1 MKFLFVLFTF
11 SFLMA
16 CSSQTPQELV
26 AEGDRLRTEGNVR
39 GAIVLYK
46 NALDKDANDLAARIG
61 LASAYQES
69 GSFEL
74 AEQEFQKVL
83 LQNPSSH
90 DILLRLAAIA
100 IDRAEPEKGLAD
112 IERYH
117 SVTVPSAESLTLQ
130 GRAYGASGDLTE
142 AENLFNKAVA
152 LNPSYAPAHLNLA
165 KTYLQR
171 NDTPRAEQRLRET
184 IALDGRQFEAY
195 FLLAP
200 LVTARGEI
208 ESALQLYLDLVAIE
222 PRQHYALYMAG
233 ILQLDLGDFAA
244 AKATV
249 DQLGRKFPDR
259 PEGSRLKGM
268 LHYRQGQYDDARV
281 ALEQSLRSEQH
292 PLTYLFL
299 GLSYYSL
306 ELLELA
312 LNQFQNALDISP
324 EFERARVLVALTLL
338 KQGRVDDAITQI
350 QRVVRA
356 NPNNAYA
363 RNILGSAF
371 LAAGQLDRGMAELE
385 AATNLDPTL
394 VEAHLQRGAVR
405 LSQGELSAGEE
416 DLIRALHMSPEL
428 LNSRLML
435 VTHYLRQKNYSAA
448 IDTLNEGM
456 TDTPQD
462 ALLNNYLAA
471 AYFSQNRPQQAIV
484 ALQAAQAANPDYLTP
499 YFNLASYYASQ
510 SDYDQALQQFNAVL
524 SRDADNL
531 RALLGSAAIYNV
543 QGRNDDLE
551 AAYRRVEATRTEQG
565 FVATAQYRL
574 RQRDLPA
581 ALAVVDRGLQLH
593 GNSAPL
599 LEIKGALHQQQAEP
613 GAAEAA
619 FVSLAS
625 VAPERGNTLLWRH
638 YMSNN
643 NPEKARK
650 LGEDLLR
657 SQSGQEYPYLLAASL
672 HMASGDTDTATN
684 LLQQGI
690 SRLQRPSRLQLQLAT
705 IYEQLQQTERA
716 EQLYQRILRSDPTF
730 APVHVAMGTLAE
742 RRGNKGV
749 ARDHYQNALGHD
761 RDNVIALNNLAYI
774 LADNFGEDR
783 QALDYAMRAYQLRP
797 NDPRIMD
804 TLGYILVKNER
815 AQDALNLLQQAHAL
829 LPDIPV
835 VAIHLAQ
842 AKIAL
847 GDKQAARTLLEQV
860 RDGTSTEDA
869 ATARRMLNQL

>member
-1 MKFLFVLFTF
+1 MKYLLVLFTF
-11 SFLMA
+11 SLLMA

-26 AEGDRLRTEGNVR
+26 AEGDRLRAEGNVR

-46 NALDKDANDLAARIG
+46 NALDKDANNLSARMG

-69 GSFEL
+69 GSLDL

-83 LQNPSSH
+83 LQTPSSH
-90 DILLRLAAIA
+90 DILLQLAAIA
-100 IDRAEPEKGLAD
+100 IDRGEPQKGLGE
-112 IERYH
+112 IERFH
-117 SVTVPSAESLTLQ
+117 SATSPNAESLTLQ

-142 AENLFNKAVA
+142 AENLFNKAIV

-165 KTYLQR
+165 KSYLQR
-171 NDTPRAEQRLRET
+171 NDVSRAEQRLRET
-184 IALDGRQFEAY
+184 IALDDRQFEAY

-208 ESALQLYLDLVAIE
+208 ASALQLYLDLVAVE

-244 AKATV
+244 AEKTV
-249 DQLGRKFPDR
+249 EQLGNRFTDR
-259 PEGSRLKGM
+259 PEGTRLKGM

-281 ALEQSLRSEQH
+281 ALEQSLRTEQH

-306 ELLELA
+306 ERFEVA

-338 KQGRVDDAITQI
+338 KQERVDDAITQI
-350 QRVVRA
+350 QRVVRD

-405 LSQGELSAGEE
+405 LSQGEFRAGEE
-416 DLIRALHMSPEL
+416 DLIRAVHVSPEL

-456 TDTPQD
+456 TGAPQD

-471 AYFSQNRPQQAIV
+471 AYFSQNRPQQAII
-484 ALQAAQAANPDYLTP
+484 ALQAAKEANPDYLTP

-510 SDYDQALQQFNAVL
+510 SDYDQALQQFNDVL
-524 SRDADNL
+524 KREADNL

-543 QGRNDDLE
+543 QARNEDLE
-551 AAYRRVEATRTEQG
+551 ATYRRIEATRTEQG

-574 RQRDLPA
+574 RQRDLPG
-581 ALAVVDRGLQLH
+581 ALEVVNRGLQLH
-593 GNSAPL
+593 GNSASL
-599 LEIKGALHQQQAEP
+599 LEIKGALHQQQGDP
-613 GAAEAA
+613 SAAEAA
-619 FVSLAS
+619 FVRLAS
-625 VAPERGNTLLWRH
+625 IAPERGNTLLWRH
-638 YMSNN
+638 YMNTN
-643 NPEKARK
+643 RDQARK
-650 LGEDLLR
+650 LVEDLLR

-672 HMASGDTDTATN
+672 HMAAGDSDTATN

-690 SRLQRPSRLQLQLAT
+690 TRLQRPSRLQLQLAT
-705 IYEQLQQTERA
+705 IFEQLQQGERA

-742 RRGNKGV
+742 RRGNKGA

-783 QALDYAMRAYQLRP
+783 QALDFAMRAYQLRP

-804 TLGYILVKNER
+804 TLGYILVKNDR
-815 AQDALNLLQQAHAL
+815 AQDALNLLQQAHNL

-847 GDKQAARTLLEQV
+847 GDKEAARTLLEQV
-860 RDGTSTEDA
+860 RDGTSAEDA
-869 ATARRMLNQL
+869 VTARKILNQL

>member
-1 MKFLFVLFTF
+1 MKYLLVLFTF
-11 SFLMA
+11 GLLVA
-16 CSSQTPQELV
+16 CSGQTPQELV
-26 AEGDRLRTEGNVR
+26 AEGDRLKAEGNVR

-46 NALDKDANDLAARIG
+46 NALEKDANDLAARIG
-61 LASAYQES
+61 LASAYRAS
-69 GSFEL
+69 GSLDL

-90 DILLRLAAIA
+90 DTLLQLAAIA
-100 IDRAEPEKGLAD
+100 IDRGDAQKGLAN
-112 IERYH
+112 IERFH
-117 SVTVPSAESLTLQ
+117 SAVSPSAESLTLE
-130 GRAYGASGDLTE
+130 GRAHGVSGDHAE
-142 AENLFNKAVA
+142 AENLFNKAIV

-165 KTYLQR
+165 KIYLQR
-171 NDTPRAEQRLRET
+171 NDLSRAEQRLRET
-184 IALDGRQFEAY
+184 ILFDERLFEAY

-208 ESALQLYLDLVAIE
+208 ESALQLYLDVAAIE
-222 PRQHYALYMAG
+222 PRQYYALYMAG
-233 ILQLDLGDFAA
+233 MLQLDLGDFAA
-244 AKATV
+244 VEKTV
-249 DQLGRKFPDR
+249 AQFDQNFPDR
-259 PEGSRLKGM
+259 PEGSRLEGM
-268 LHYRQGQYDDARV
+268 LLYRQGKYDDARV
-281 ALEQSLRSEQH
+281 ALEQSLRTEQH

-299 GLSYYSL
+299 GLSHYSL
-306 ELLELA
+306 ERFELA

-338 KQGRVDDAITQI
+338 KQERIDDAITQI
-350 QRVVRA
+350 QRVVRN

-363 RNILGSAF
+363 RNILGSAL

-394 VEAHLQRGAVR
+394 VEAHLQRGAIR

-416 DLIRALHMSPEL
+416 DLIRAVHVAPEL

-435 VTHYLRQKNYSAA
+435 VTHYLRQKNYPAA
-448 IDTLNEGM
+448 IETLNEGM
-456 TDTPQD
+456 TGTSQD

-484 ALQAAQAANPDYLTP
+484 ALQAAQKANPDYLTP
-499 YFNLASYYASQ
+499 YFNLASYHASQ
-510 SDYDQALQQFNAVL
+510 SDYDQALEQLNAVL
-524 SRDADNL
+524 SREADNL
-531 RALLGSAAIYNV
+531 RALLGSAAIFNV

-551 AAYRRVEATRTEQG
+551 SAYRRIEATGAEQG

-574 RQRDLPA
+574 RQRDLSA

-593 GNSAPL
+593 GRSAPL
-599 LEIKGALHQQQAEP
+599 LEIKGALHQQQGEL
-613 GAAEAA
+613 GAAETA
-619 FVSLAS
+619 FVNLAS

-638 YMSNN
+638 YMTNN
-643 NPEKARK
+643 QRDKAVI
-650 LGEDLLR
+650 LVEDLLR
-657 SQSGQEYPYLLAASL
+657 SHSGQEYPYLLASSL
-672 HMASGDTDTATN
+672 HLASGDTATATN

-690 SRLQRPSRLQLQLAT
+690 SRLQRPSRLQLQLAA
-705 IYEQLQQTERA
+705 IFEQLQEVERA
-716 EQLYQRILRSDPTF
+716 EQLYQRILSSDPTF

-742 RRGNKGV
+742 RKGNKGA
-749 ARDHYQNALGHD
+749 ARDHYQEALGHD
-761 RDNVIALNNLAYI
+761 RDNVVALNNLAYI
-774 LADNFGEDR
+774 MADNFGEDR

-797 NDPRIMD
+797 NDPRVMD

-815 AQDALNLLQQAHAL
+815 AEDALNLLQQAHAL

-847 GDKQAARTLLEQV
+847 GDKESARTLLEQV
-860 RDGTSTEDA
+860 RDTATAEDA
-869 ATARRMLNQL
+869 ATARRILGRL

>member
-1 MKFLFVLFTF
+1 MKKGGQMKYLLVLFTF
-11 SFLMA
+11 SLLMA

-26 AEGDRLRTEGNVR
+26 AEGDRLKAEGNVR

-46 NALDKDANDLAARIG
+46 NALEKDANDLAARTG

-69 GSFEL
+69 GSLDL

-90 DILLRLAAIA
+90 DILLQLAAIA
-100 IDRAEPEKGLAD
+100 IDNGDPQKGLAE
-112 IERYH
+112 IERFH
-117 SVTVPSAESLTLQ
+117 SIVSPTAESLTLQ
-130 GRAYGASGDLTE
+130 GRAYGASGDLSE
-142 AENLFNKAVA
+142 AENLFNQAVA

-171 NDTPRAEQRLRET
+171 NDIVRAEQRLRET
-184 IALDGRQFEAY
+184 IALDDRQFEAY

-208 ESALQLYLDLVAIE
+208 ENALQLYLDLVAVE

-233 ILQLDLGDFAA
+233 ILQLDMGDFTAA
-244 AKATV
+244 EKTV
-249 DQLGRKFPDR
+249 AQLDSKFPDR

-268 LHYRQGQYDDARV
+268 FHYRQGNYNDARV

-292 PLTYLFL
+292 PLTFLFL
-299 GLSYYSL
+299 GLSHYSL
-306 ELLELA
+306 ERYELA

-338 KQGRVDDAITQI
+338 KQERVDDAITQI
-350 QRVVRA
+350 QRVVRD

-363 RNILGSAF
+363 RNILGSAL

-405 LSQGELSAGEE
+405 LSRGELNAGEE

-435 VTHYLRQKNYSAA
+435 VTHYLRQKNYPAA

-456 TDTPQD
+456 NGTPQD

-471 AYFSQNRPQQAIV
+471 AYFSQNRPQQAIT
-484 ALQAAQAANPDYLTP
+484 ALQAAIAANPDYLTP

-510 SDYDQALQQFNAVL
+510 SDYDQALQQFQQVIE
-524 SRDADNL
+524 RDANNL

-551 AAYRRVEATRTEQG
+551 AAYRRVEGTGTEQG

-574 RQRDLPA
+574 RQRDQSA

-599 LEIKGALHQQQAEP
+599 LEIKGALHQQQGEL

-619 FVSLAS
+619 FTGLAS

-638 YMSNN
+638 YMGNN
-643 NPEKARK
+643 QRDKAVK
-650 LGEDLLR
+650 LVDDLLR

-672 HMASGDTDTATN
+672 QMASGDTDSATS

-690 SRLQRPSRLQLQLAT
+690 GRLQRPSRLQLQLAT
-705 IYEQLQQTERA
+705 IFEQLQQVERA
-716 EQLYQRILRSDPTF
+716 EQLYQRILSSDPTF

-742 RRGNKGV
+742 RRGNKGA
-749 ARDHYQNALGHD
+749 ARDHYQEALGHD

-774 LADNFGEDR
+774 MADNFGEDR
-783 QALDYAMRAYQLRP
+783 QALDYACALTSCVPTTRASWILWGTFWSKMTAHRMR
-797 NDPRIMD
+797 
-804 TLGYILVKNER
+804 
-815 AQDALNLLQQAHAL
+815 
-829 LPDIPV
+829 
-835 VAIHLAQ
+835 
-842 AKIAL
+842 
-847 GDKQAARTLLEQV
+847 
-860 RDGTSTEDA
+860 
-869 ATARRMLNQL
+869 

>member
-1 MKFLFVLFTF
+1 MKHLLVLFIFGLLT
-11 SFLMA
+11 A

-26 AEGDRLRTEGNVR
+26 AEGDRLRAEGNVR

-46 NALDKDANDLAARIG
+46 NALDKDAYDLSARLG

-69 GSFEL
+69 GSLDL

-90 DILLRLAAIA
+90 DILLQLATIA
-100 IDRAEPEKGLAD
+100 IDRGDPQKGLAE
-112 IERYH
+112 IERFH
-117 SVTVPSAESLTLQ
+117 SAASPNAESLTVQ
-130 GRAYGASGDLTE
+130 GRAYGASGDLTQ
-142 AENLFNKAVA
+142 AESLFNEAIV

-165 KTYLQR
+165 KIYLQR
-171 NDTPRAEQRLRET
+171 NDSLRAELRLRET
-184 IALDGRQFEAY
+184 IALDERQFEAY

-200 LVTARGEI
+200 LVTAKGEI
-208 ESALQLYLDLVAIE
+208 ESALQLYLDLLAVE

-244 AKATV
+244 AEKTV
-249 DQLGRKFPDR
+249 QQLETRFAER
-259 PEGSRLKGM
+259 PEGSRLRGM
-268 LHYRQGQYDDARV
+268 LHYRQGQFDDARV
-281 ALEQSLRSEQH
+281 ALEQSLRIEQH

-299 GLSYYSL
+299 GLSHYSL
-306 ELLELA
+306 ERFELA

-338 KQGRVDDAITQI
+338 KQERVDDAITQI
-350 QRVVRA
+350 QRVVRD

-363 RNILGSAF
+363 RHILGSAY
-371 LAAGQLDRGMAELE
+371 LTAGQLDRGMAELE

-405 LSQGELSAGEE
+405 LSRGELSAGEE
-416 DLIRALHMSPEL
+416 DLIRAVHVSPEL

-435 VTHYLRQKNYSAA
+435 VTHYLRQKNYSDAVDA
-448 IDTLNEGM
+448 LNEGM
-456 TDTPQD
+456 NGTPQD

-484 ALQAAQAANPDYLTP
+484 ALQAAIKANPDYLTP

-510 SDYDQALQQFNAVL
+510 SDYDQALQQLNDVL
-524 SRDADNL
+524 GREADNL
-531 RALLGSAAIYNV
+531 KALLGTAAIYNV
-543 QGRNDDLE
+543 QGRSEDLE
-551 AAYRRVEATRTEQG
+551 ATYRRIEATRTEQG

-581 ALAVVDRGLQLH
+581 TLAVIDRGLQLH
-593 GNSAPL
+593 ANSAPL
-599 LEIKGALHQQQAEP
+599 LEIKGTLHQQQ
-613 GAAEAA
+613 GQNSAAEEA
-619 FVSLAS
+619 FVRLAS

-638 YMSNN
+638 YMNN
-643 NPEKARK
+643 NQEQARN
-650 LGEDLLR
+650 LVENLLR

-672 HMASGDTDTATN
+672 HMASGDTDSATS

-690 SRLQRPSRLQLQLAT
+690 TRLQRPSRLQLQLAT
-705 IYEQLQQTERA
+705 IFEQLQQTERA

-742 RRGNKGV
+742 RRGNKGA

-815 AQDALNLLQQAHAL
+815 AQDALNLLQQAHNL

-847 GDKQAARTLLEQV
+847 GDKEAARALLEEV
-860 RDGTSTEDA
+860 RDGTSAEDA
-869 ATARRMLNQL
+869 ATARKMLNQL

>member
-1 MKFLFVLFTF
+1 MKYLLVLFTF
-11 SFLMA
+11 SLLMA

-26 AEGDRLRTEGNVR
+26 AEGDRLKADGNVR

-46 NALDKDANDLAARIG
+46 NALDKDSNDLAARIG

-69 GSFEL
+69 GSLDL

-90 DILLRLAAIA
+90 HILLQLAAIA
-100 IDRAEPEKGLAD
+100 IDNGDPQKGLAE
-112 IERYH
+112 IERFH
-117 SVTVPSAESLTLQ
+117 SAVSPNAESLTLQ
-130 GRAYGASGDLTE
+130 GRALGATDDLTE
-142 AENLFNKAVA
+142 AENLFNRAIEFD
-152 LNPSYAPAHLNLA
+152 PSYAPAHLNLA
-165 KTYLQR
+165 KIYLQR
-171 NDTPRAEQRLRET
+171 NDIARAEQRLRDT
-184 IALDGRQFEAY
+184 IALDERQFEAY

-208 ESALQLYLDLVAIE
+208 ESAQQLYLDVAAIE
-222 PRQHYALYMAG
+222 PRQYYALYMAG

-244 AKATV
+244 AEETV
-249 DQLGRKFPDR
+249 EQLGRNFPDR

-268 LHYRQGQYDDARV
+268 LLYRQGQYDDARV
-281 ALEQSLRSEQH
+281 ALEQSLSSEQH

-306 ELLELA
+306 ELFELA
-312 LNQFQNALDISP
+312 LNQFQSALDISP

-338 KQGRVDDAITQI
+338 KQERVTDAITQI
-350 QRVVRA
+350 QRVVRN

-363 RNILGSAF
+363 RNILGSAL
-371 LAAGQLDRGMAELE
+371 LASGQLDRGMAELE

-416 DLIRALHMSPEL
+416 DLIRAVHVAPEL

-435 VTHYLRQKNYSAA
+435 VTHYLRQKNYPAA
-448 IDTLNEGM
+448 IETLNEGM
-456 TDTPQD
+456 NETAQD

-471 AYFSQNRPQQAIV
+471 AYFSQNRPQQAIT
-484 ALQAAQAANPDYLTP
+484 ALQAAKEANPDYLTP

-510 SDYDQALQQFNAVL
+510 SDYEQALQQFDAVL
-524 SRDADNL
+524 SRDAGNL

-551 AAYRRVEATRTEQG
+551 AAYRRIEATGTEQG

-581 ALAVVDRGLQLH
+581 ALEVVDRGVQLH
-593 GNSAPL
+593 GSSAPL
-599 LEIKGALHQQQAEP
+599 LEIKGALHQQQ
-613 GAAEAA
+613 GDLSAAEDA
-619 FVSLAS
+619 FVNLAS

-638 YMSNN
+638 YMTNN
-643 NPEKARK
+643 NRDKAGA
-650 LGEDLLR
+650 LVEDLLS
-657 SQSGQEYPYLLAASL
+657 SQSGQEYPYLLAASQ
-672 HMASGDTDTATN
+672 HMASGATDKATD

-690 SRLQRPSRLQLQLAT
+690 SRLQRPSRLQLQLAA
-705 IYEQLQQTERA
+705 IFEQSQQIERA

-742 RRGNKGV
+742 RRGNKGA
-749 ARDHYQNALGHD
+749 ARDHYQEALGHD

-774 LADNFGEDR
+774 MADNFGEDR

-815 AQDALNLLQQAHAL
+815 AQDALNLLEQAHAL

-835 VAIHLAQ
+835 VAIHLAE

-847 GDKQAARTLLEQV
+847 GDKEAARTLLEQV
-860 RDGTSTEDA
+860 RDSATAEDA
-869 ATARRMLNQL
+869 ETAKRMLNQL

>member
-1 MKFLFVLFTF
+1 MKVLFVLFTVG
-11 SFLMA
+11 FLMA

-26 AEGDRLRTEGNVR
+26 AEGDRLKAEGNIR

-46 NALDKDANDLAARIG
+46 NALDKDANDLSARLG
-61 LASAYQES
+61 LALAYRES
-69 GSFEL
+69 DSLEL

-83 LQNPSSH
+83 LQNPSSY
-90 DILLRLAAIA
+90 DILLQLAAVA
-100 IDRAEPEKGLAD
+100 IDRGDPQKGLTE
-112 IERYH
+112 IERFH
-117 SVTVPSAESLTLQ
+117 SAASPNAESLTLQ

-142 AENLFNKAVA
+142 AENLFNQAIV
-152 LNPSYAPAHLNLA
+152 LNPTYAPAHLNLA

-171 NDTPRAEQRLRET
+171 NDISRAEQRLREV
-184 IALDGRQFEAY
+184 IALDERQFEAY

-208 ESALQLYLDLVAIE
+208 ESALQLYLDIVAVE

-244 AKATV
+244 AEKTV
-249 DQLGRKFPDR
+249 EQLERLFSDR
-259 PEGSRLKGM
+259 PESYRLKGM
-268 LHYRQGQYDDARV
+268 LLYRQGDYDDARV
-281 ALEQSLRSEQH
+281 ALDQSLRTEQH

-306 ELLELA
+306 ERFELA

-338 KQGRVDDAITQI
+338 KQERVDDAIAQI
-350 QRVVRA
+350 QRVVSA

-363 RNILGSAF
+363 RNILGSAL

-385 AATNLDPTL
+385 AATNLDPTM

-405 LSQGELSAGEE
+405 LSRGEISAGEE
-416 DLIRALHMSPEL
+416 DLIRAVHVSPEL

-448 IDTLNEGM
+448 IDTLSEGM
-456 TDTPQD
+456 TGTPQD

-484 ALQAAQAANPDYLTP
+484 ALQAAKEANPDYLTP

-510 SDYDQALQQFNAVL
+510 SDYDQALQQFDDVL
-524 SRDADNL
+524 SREADNL

-574 RQRDLPA
+574 RQRDLSA

-593 GNSAPL
+593 VNSAPL
-599 LEIKGALHQQQAEP
+599 LEIKGALHQQQGES
-613 GAAEAA
+613 GAAEAT
-619 FVSLAS
+619 FVDLAA

-638 YMSNN
+638 YMNN
-643 NPEKARK
+643 NRDQARR
-650 LGEDLLR
+650 LVEDLLR

-672 HMASGDTDTATN
+672 HTAAGDTDTATS

-690 SRLQRPSRLQLQLAT
+690 SRLQRPSRLQLQLAS
-705 IYEQLQQTERA
+705 IFEQLQQVERA

-730 APVHVAMGTLAE
+730 APVHVAIGTLAE
-742 RRGNKGV
+742 RRGNKGA
-749 ARDHYQNALGHD
+749 AREHYQNALSHD

-804 TLGYILVKNER
+804 TLGYILVKNDR
-815 AQDALNLLQQAHAL
+815 AGDALNLLQQAHNL

-847 GDKQAARTLLEQV
+847 GDKESARTLLEQV
-860 RDGTSTEDA
+860 RDSTSTEDA
-869 ATARRMLNQL
+869 ATARSMLNQL